1 MITLRVTKQQAAAAL
16 ARVPHATFQRAIDR
30 HWHVSAIGV
39 VDGRSACWLF
49 CWAKTGISSRA
60 AASEAERVF
69 DEVLSVPYTVFDAR
83 VNHAWA
89 RVNRSVNRNID
100 RELTSLLTDR
110 T

>member
-1 MITLRVTKQQAAAAL
+1 MMTLRVTKQQAAAAL
-16 ARVPHATFQRAIDR
+16 ARVPHATFQRAVAR
-30 HWHVSAIGV
+30 HWHVSAIGI
-39 VDGRSACWLF
+39 VDGRSACWRF
-49 CWAKTGISSRA
+49 CWAKTGMSSRA

-69 DEVLSVPYTVFDAR
+69 DEVLSVPYSVFNAR